1 MKLCNPD
8 AIRYPPRMLRP
19 TRPLLMA
26 RLRASARVAAWV
38 LLVFLLKVGMV
49 AACTVEELQDSS
61 SGATSTAPL
70 ATDTVVPAEASDPES
85 PSSVLSHAAGGCLD
99 CHCHHAAALPP
110 VIVTLAGPPAM
121 PRVGVPPIA
130 MPVGVVRN
138 ELRPPIL

>member
-8 AIRYPPRMLRP
+8 AIRYPPRMQRP
-19 TRPLLMA
+19 PHPLLMA

-49 AACTVEELQDSS
+49 AACTVDEMQDTPW
-61 SGATSTAPL
+61 GVTSTDL
-70 ATDTVVPAEASDPES
+70 TATDTVVPADASEADD
-85 PSSVLSHAAGGCLD
+85 PSSLLSHAAGGCLD

-110 VIVTLAGPPAM
+110 VMVTLAGPPAM
-121 PRVGVPPIA
+121 PRVLLPPVA
-130 MPVGVVRN
+130 MPIGAARN